1 MHHPHFLPARFF
13 EFLNHVDA
21 AACIIKLLRKR
32 GEHTDKA
39 IADLHAEQY
48 DKCVAWHIANRPDGW
63 VLFDDWTTPGANDNT
78 DHLLVGPGGCS
89 SPTRGRGAVR
99 SP

>member
-1 MHHPHFLPARFF
+1 MRHPHTLPARFF

-21 AACIIKLLRKR
+21 AASIVKLLRKR

-48 DKCVAWHIANRPDGW
+48 AKCVTWGIANCHDGW
-63 VLFDDWTTPGANDNT
+63 VLFAVAQSIGDAIAA
-78 DHLLVGPGGCS
+78 HLNEAA
-89 SPTRGRGAVR
+89 TA
-99 SP
+99 

>member
-21 AACIIKLLRKR
+21 AAIIIKLLRKR

-48 DKCVAWHIANRPDGW
+48 AKCVAWHIANRPDGW
-63 VLFDDWTTPGANDNT
+63 VLFAVAQSISDAIAA
-78 DHLLVGPGGCS
+78 HLNEAA
-89 SPTRGRGAVR
+89 TA
-99 SP
+99 